1 MELPPLE
8 AFAVSFPVFAIMLV
22 SIALAIYK
30 FKELLRKRKRH
41 WRRHIR
47 VFTSN
52 AVLGLAFLP
61 LAVVYRPSI
70 IEAVKAQVR
79 QDEDVDEDDN
89 GDPESP
95 LKHFLR
101 QLQRIRRG
109 EKVEAITLRLE

>member
-1 MELPPLE
+1 MELLPLE
-8 AFAVSFPVFAIMLV
+8 AFAVCFPVFAIVLV

-41 WRRHIR
+41 WRQQVR

-52 AVLGLAFLP
+52 AVLGFAFLP
-61 LAVVYRPSI
+61 LAVMYRPSL

-79 QDEDVDEDDN
+79 QDEDVDEGDN
-89 GDPESP
+89 GDPDSP
-95 LKHFLR
+95 LKHLLR
-101 QLQRIRRG
+101 QLRRIRRG